1 MEQTRRERN
10 KQMCRGRILK
20 ASRRL
25 FSTKGYEQTTMEDVA
40 QRAEVS
46 KATLYN
52 YFISKESL
60 LLGIAEAELDD
71 IRQLIHED
79 LAKEPS
85 AVKKLRRVLQSFVLD
100 SVNYINLC
108 RKITS
113 LNANPGSELYHTR
126 VQMLE
131 IFRLLVLE
139 GQKNGELRSEVNP
152 DDIVELVMGVYLVSQ
167 FHWPNIDTST
177 AVHCIARLDQ
187 CFDRMLAG
195 MLL

>member
-40 QRAEVS
+40 LRAEVS

-71 IRQLIHED
+71 IRQLINVD
-79 LAKEPS
+79 LAQEPS

-113 LNANPGSELYHTR
+113 LNSNPGSELYHTR
-126 VQMLE
+126 VKMLE
-131 IFRLLVLE
+131 IFRQLVLE
-139 GQKNGELRSEVNP
+139 GQKNGELRPEANP

-167 FHWPNIDTST
+167 FHWTDIDTST
-177 AVHCIARLDQ
+177 AVYCITRLDQ
-187 CFDRMLAG
+187 CFDRMLEG
-195 MLL
+195 ILL